1 MEEEEETVYFCECC
15 KSKMVDGICPICSF
29 ENERN
34 ERSDNNVSKDNK

>member
-29 ENERN
+29 EKERN
-34 ERSDNNVSKDNK
+34 GDEINVSKDNK